1 MQRFVHIFAPLC
13 SYSKMLG
20 CIESLS
26 DTLIPNNGAIEH
38 QVLAAN
44 MWWIPVVWLLAIMSC
59 PTAASLTSVYVYHQ
73 KHRLNMIRTL
83 VISMKSTCLHEYH
96 IGPYNKVLHPDKI
109 VCTFHGGLLRED
121 VMVSGTQQTQ
131 VSKTVSTFYKSPRSV
146 LYFPAT
152 SSTNKN
158 NYERIQHSYTYFDD

>member
-1 MQRFVHIFAPLC
+1 
-13 SYSKMLG
+13 MLG
-20 CIESLS
+20 WIESLS
-26 DTLIPNNGAIEH
+26 DTLIPNNGTIEH

-59 PTAASLTSVYVYHQ
+59 PTAAILTSVYVYHQ

-121 VMVSGTQQTQ
+121 EMVSGTQQTQ
-131 VSKTVSTFYKSPRSV
+131 VSKTVTTFYIKAHVPFYIFQQHQVQTKTTMNEYNTVTNISMTNLGWNVCCCRHV
-146 LYFPAT
+146 
-152 SSTNKN
+152 SS
-158 NYERIQHSYTYFDD
+158 